1 MTPAPTTTVSYRPGG
16 TIFAKD
22 VPFSL
27 RLRRRRVSA
36 YVARTA
42 RRGWYQSPVNVQPKY
57 SGCVA
62 IHAATFDA
70 ASPLCQ
76 IGPTQTVAASFV
88 SGEEPSS
95 DSDEVRTLA
104 KTAKVV
110 NAAPCASHG
119 VSCVTCSY
127 ECDRRRHRGEAAAP
141 AVTAAVSPR

>member
-27 RLRRRRVSA
+27 CLRRRRVRA

-42 RRGWYQSPVNVQPKY
+42 RRGWYHSPANDQPKY
-57 SGCVA
+57 SGCA
-62 IHAATFDA
+62 ASHSATFDA
-70 ASPLCQ
+70 ASPLCE
-76 IGPTQTVAASFV
+76 IGPTQTVAAPFV

-95 DSDEVRTLA
+95 DSDEVHPLA
-104 KTAKVV
+104 KTATVV
-110 NAAPCASHG
+110 NAAPCTSHG
-119 VSCVTCSY
+119 VSCGTCGY

-141 AVTAAVSPR
+141 AVTAAVGPR